1 MLQKIKRTIRDFDLV
16 KTGDR
21 ILVALSGGPDS
32 VALLHM
38 LCRLRP
44 AMNLSLVALY
54 INHQIRP
61 REARKEEAFCRRL
74 CEQLRVELQIVTAR
88 IPDIAKKE
96 KKGIEEA
103 SRDFRYRTFES
114 MAVKESFNKIALG
127 HHTDDQVET
136 ILFRILRGT
145 GKPGLVGIPVSRG
158 RIIRPLYEVTR
169 REILSYLDSHHLV
182 TSRPEF
188 E

>member
-96 KKGIEEA
+96 KSPI
-103 SRDFRYRTFES
+103 
-114 MAVKESFNKIALG
+114 
-127 HHTDDQVET
+127 
-136 ILFRILRGT
+136 
-145 GKPGLVGIPVSRG
+145 
-158 RIIRPLYEVTR
+158 
-169 REILSYLDSHHLV
+169 
-182 TSRPEF
+182 
-188 E
+188 